1 MSKRRMGEVIEHGKG
16 ECQTVGR
23 SEEKS
28 MHYQHPHDVTTLANP
43 VNLDPPKHFDL
54 GAPCPTPMPKTP
66 QVSTRLCIDACSIS
80 ACAKAT
86 LHESH
91 TGTLH
96 EHLRQTWQ
104 NIRGSVSLQSFVR
117 LPCPVIKKGNSQ
129 NLEME
134 KIDGKE
140 RICGGPAKAQ
150 YMYG

>member
-1 MSKRRMGEVIEHGKG
+1 MSNSRTI
-16 ECQTVGR
+16 GR
-23 SEEKS
+23 KIDALSTPPRCHNTGQPS
-28 MHYQHPHDVTTLANP
+28 QPR
-43 VNLDPPKHFDL
+43 PPKHFDL

-66 QVSTRLCIDACSIS
+66 QVSIRLCIDACSIS

-91 TGTLH
+91 IGTLH

-104 NIRGSVSLQSFVR
+104 NIRGSASLQSFVR

-129 NLEME
+129 NLGMK